1 MPNHT
6 SDQHEWFQKSIEKDE
21 KFKDFYVWLET
32 STGTMTPPNNWVS
45 NFCMLIYYVTI
56 CNHLFDFY
64 ISLSPLVNYLSF

>member
-6 SDQHEWFQKSIEKDE
+6 SDQHEWFQKSVEKDE

-45 NFCMLIYYVTI
+45 DLYVQHST
-56 CNHLFDFY
+56 
-64 ISLSPLVNYLSF
+64 